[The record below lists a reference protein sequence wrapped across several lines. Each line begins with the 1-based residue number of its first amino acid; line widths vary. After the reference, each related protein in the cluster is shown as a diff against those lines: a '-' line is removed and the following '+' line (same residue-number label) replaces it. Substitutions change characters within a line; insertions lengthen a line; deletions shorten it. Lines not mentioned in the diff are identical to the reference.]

1 MAKRQEDDPGATKGI
16 DEYVARLP
24 VDQAAA
30 IGALRRAIGAAAP
43 DAVDTFS
50 YGAPAFRY
58 RGRPLVAYAAAKNH
72 CSLFV
77 MSPGLL
83 IVHGDELAA
92 FDTSKGTIRFTR
104 DRPLPDR
111 LVTALVH
118 ERIAEIDA
126 KVKR

>member
-1 MAKRQEDDPGATKGI
+1 MRTGRSGDTRSSSDVDA
-16 DEYVARLP
+16 YLARLP
-24 VDQAAA
+24 VDQAEA
-30 IGALRRAIGAAAP
+30 IGTLRRAIQAAAP
-43 DAVDTFS
+43 EAVDAFS

-58 RGRPLVAYAAAKNH
+58 RGRPLVAYGAAKDH

-77 MSPGLL
+77 MSPAL
-83 IVHGDELAA
+83 IVAHRDELAA

-118 ERIAEIDA
+118 ERMAEIDT
-126 KVKR
+126 KVKK